1 MSKIIDNKLWA
12 IDFGYWLIKVYIN
25 KFSLKYKAIL
35 AASLMTSSASF
46 DTLESLQAD
55 LAELFN
61 QLPMS
66 KHRHYIIQ
74 ALSTIVHLAKSE
86 EIDRLDW
93 KILSAALAD
102 MERGF
107 QLFYNYRHVRK
118 VTIFGSARLAS
129 DTPEYRMAYEFARYV
144 TQLGFMVMTGGG
156 GGIMQAGNE
165 GAGRENSFGL
175 NIQLPFE
182 QQANPI
188 IEGDHKL
195 IHFKYFFT
203 RKLFLLKESD
213 AIALFAGGF
222 GTQDEAFE
230 CMTLSQTGKFGP
242 VPVVLIDHPGGDYW
256 RSWSEYIDEQ
266 LVKKGLVSPE
276 DPCLYTVTDNLDIAC
291 QAITGFYQVYHSSR
305 YVGDR
310 LVIRLKSDISD
321 SEVER
326 LNAEFND
333 ILLKGRIE
341 KSQALPQEAQDET
354 FDLPRLVLYFNQ
366 RDLGR
371 MYQLIGVINRMG
383 TPSIEEKAHPERK

>member
-1 MSKIIDNKLWA
+1 
-12 IDFGYWLIKVYIN
+12 
-25 KFSLKYKAIL
+25 
-35 AASLMTSSASF
+35 MTSSASF

-55 LAELFN
+55 IAELIVRLPTLKN
-61 QLPMS
+61 RQL
-66 KHRHYIIQ
+66 IQQ
-74 ALSTIVHLAKSE
+74 ALATIVRLADT
-86 EIDRLDW
+86 EIERLDW

-118 VTIFGSARLAS
+118 VTIFGSARLAT
-129 DTPEYRMAYEFARYV
+129 DTPEYQMALEFARCV
-144 TQLGFMVMTGGG
+144 TKLGFMVMTGGG
-156 GGIMQAGNE
+156 GGIMQAGHE

-182 QQANPI
+182 QEANPFI
-188 IEGDHKL
+188 DGDPKL

-213 AIALFAGGF
+213 AVALFPGGF

-242 VPVVLIDHPGGDYW
+242 VPLVLIDHPGGDYW
-256 RSWSEYIDEQ
+256 RSWSEYIDKQ
-266 LVKKGLVSPE
+266 LVHKGLVSPD
-276 DPCLYTVTDNLDIAC
+276 DPSLYTVTDNLDVAC
-291 QAITGFYQVYHSSR
+291 DAITGFYQVYHSSR
-305 YVGDR
+305 YVANQ
-310 LVIRLKSDISD
+310 LVIRLKTDLSDAQVD
-321 SEVER
+321 Q

-333 ILLKGRIE
+333 IIIQGRIE

-354 FDLPRLVLYFNQ
+354 FGLPRLILYFNQ

-371 MYQLIGVINRMG
+371 LYQMIATINQMG
-383 TPSIEEKAHPERK
+383 TPSPEDAAHPERK

>member
-1 MSKIIDNKLWA
+1 
-12 IDFGYWLIKVYIN
+12 
-25 KFSLKYKAIL
+25 
-35 AASLMTSSASF
+35 MTSSESL
-46 DTLESLQAD
+46 DTLDSLQAD
-55 LAELFN
+55 IAELFEH
-61 QLPMS
+61 LPTS
-66 KHRHYIIQ
+66 KNRQYVMQ
-74 ALSTIVHLAKSE
+74 ALSTIVHLAKS

-107 QLFYNYRHVRK
+107 ELFYAYRHVRK
-118 VTIFGSARLAS
+118 VTIFGSARLS
-129 DTPEYRMAYEFARYV
+129 SESPEYRMAYDFARRV
-144 TQLGFMVMTGGG
+144 SELGFMVMTGGG

-182 QQANPI
+182 QTANPV
-188 IEGDHKL
+188 IEGDPKL

-213 AIALFAGGF
+213 AVALFPGGF

-242 VPVVLIDHPGGDYW
+242 VPVVLIDFPGGDYW
-256 RSWSEYIDEQ
+256 RSWSEYINEQ
-266 LVKKGLVSPE
+266 LVKKGLVSPD
-276 DPCLYTVTDNLDIAC
+276 DPSLYTVTDDLDVAC
-291 QAITGFYQVYHSSR
+291 NAITGFFQVYHSSR

-310 LVIRLKSDISD
+310 LVIRLKSELSD
-321 SEVER
+321 AEVEQ
-326 LNAEFND
+326 LNAEFSD
-333 ILLKGRIE
+333 ILVKGRIE

-354 FDLPRLVLYFNQ
+354 FNLPRLLLYFNQ

-371 MYQLIGVINRMG
+371 MYQLIATINQMG
-383 TPSIEEKAHPERK
+383 TPSQEEKAHPERK